1 MAGFFQ
7 QYFIDPIRY
16 NAGYNIVNTSV
27 YAIIFVLMVFGVYK
41 LLKKLGVA
49 VDKKFIFAVIPYIA
63 MGGILRAVEDLW
75 ESAGTNFAL
84 QKTFFSPLILVD
96 AYNVARNLLFTS
108 PLIYIFVFFVALA
121 ALLLALLIERK
132 SRIEYHKS
140 WFAIGA
146 ALNLM
151 LLSQVRIADVFA
163 LVSVLS
169 ISAAWFFVIWL
180 AREKNIFGLR
190 DKVLSQENSM
200 LLGAHMFDATTTFV
214 AIQFFPYFEQ
224 HVVAGFFIS
233 IFGPAGIYVL
243 KLPVILLVLYYLD
256 KEMPEKHDAEK
267 RNFLKIAILAL
278 GLGPGLRN
286 FLRTVMGV

>member
-1 MAGFFQ
+1 MAFFE

-27 YAIIFVLMVFGVYK
+27 YAVIFVLMVFGVYK
-41 LLKKLGVA
+41 LLKKMKIT
-49 VDKKFIFAVIPYIA
+49 VDKKFIFAIVPYIA

-84 QKTFFSPLILVD
+84 QKTFLSPLILVD

-108 PLIYIFVFFVALA
+108 PLIYIFAFFVALA
-121 ALLLALLIERK
+121 ALLLALILEKK
-132 SRIEYHKS
+132 SNIEYHKT
-140 WFAIGA
+140 WFVTGVVLDAV
-146 ALNLM
+146 
-151 LLSQVRIADVFA
+151 LLSQVRVADNFA

-169 ISAAWFFVIWL
+169 ISAAWFFLIWIV
-180 AREKNIFGLR
+180 REKIPLLR

-214 AIQFFPYFEQ
+214 ALQFFPYFEQ
-224 HVVAGFFIS
+224 HVVAGFFVS
-233 IFGPAGIYVL
+233 VLGPAGIYAL